1 MGDAR
6 ERTTAE
12 DELAQRISVRIF
24 LQKRD
29 NAKKRADR
37 SGQAGYGC
45 CVVER
50 QVEEKGVVGRGWF
63 VTDGGQEVEEEEEVV
78 VGG

>member
-1 MGDAR
+1 MKGGGREEWEAGVGDTR

-37 SGQAGYGC
+37 SGQAG
-45 CVVER
+45 
-50 QVEEKGVVGRGWF
+50 
-63 VTDGGQEVEEEEEVV
+63 TDAA
-78 VGG
+78 